1 MPTLKAELQ
10 SKIISTQD
18 SLDLVNAKIST
29 INNILAT
36 GTPGTDVNG
45 NATLTLNGIDYAV
58 SDLTSTLSD
67 LVKQQNSYNSNLS
80 TYKADLPK
88 ASTVDTPTQLPRD
101 STVIR
106 DYRHAAR
113 IFTDDNF
120 RLSPKYDFLFYVEF
134 DFNPLITSISNQAAQ
149 ELGMIVKTV
158 SLPKYTIEHKIHN
171 AYNRVNISQHKIKY
185 DPIQITFHD
194 DQADNVRDFW
204 YDYYSFF
211 YRDSDYAD
219 VTYQGISKYQS
230 RPSFDWGYSPRPTVG
245 YNNSQ
250 LYQPYQYIQG
260 IRIYSL
266 YQNNFSEYQLVNPTI
281 TSFSHGEHRNGQNGL
296 VEHSMSIT
304 FETVKYLTGYVTNNT
319 VGGYVDLHYDR
330 TPSPLGGTPAS
341 ETSTDTVI
349 DLAYSNPLTQLGYV
363 NQTTVQ
369 VNNTGTAGIK
379 AAGSYNVATQTSA
392 LNGSGGG
399 FNIPTLGSLSQGV
412 TSQALLSQ
420 QLSAATANLA
430 GTVVGNAAN
439 GVIGGITK
447 GLGPNGTA
455 IVGGI
460 AAAIVNPKAALQAVE
475 NLAVSYAVQK
485 VTQGVVNFTQPY
497 IDKISGQIST
507 TVGGWTDSISKT
519 AGDVFNTTAQAS
531 NSLLAQ
537 TLPIDTQYQLGVGFY
552 GSAGL
557 SASGQ
562 DAIINSSFAD
572 YQAGGGSLS
581 LAEFS
586 NGFFE

>member
-1 MPTLKAELQ
+1 MSLNSILSPTGK
-10 SKIISTQD
+10 
-18 SLDLVNAKIST
+18 
-29 INNILAT
+29 
-36 GTPGTDVNG
+36 TPGPDGVG
-45 NATLTLNGIDYAV
+45 FETL
-58 SDLTSTLSD
+58 
-67 LVKQQNSYNSNLS
+67 
-80 TYKADLPK
+80 
-88 ASTVDTPTQLPRD
+88 
-101 STVIR
+101 R

-134 DFNPLITSISNQAAQ
+134 DFNPLITNVSNRAAQ

-158 SLPKYTIEHKIHN
+158 SLPKYTIEHKVHN

-185 DPIQITFHD
+185 DPVQITFHD

-219 VTYQGISKYQS
+219 ATYQGINKYQS
-230 RPSFDWGYSPRPTVG
+230 RPTFDWGYSPRPTVG
-245 YNNSQ
+245 YNNNQ
-250 LYQPYQYIQG
+250 VYQPYQYIQG

-266 YQNNFSEYQLVNPTI
+266 YQKNFSEYQLVNPTI
-281 TSFSHGEHRNGQNGL
+281 TSFSHGEHRNGNNGV
-296 VEHSMSIT
+296 VEHQMSIT

-319 VGGYVDLHYDR
+319 VGGFIDLHYDN
-330 TPSPLGGTPAS
+330 TPSPIAPVGGTDLVDNGAGGIARA
-341 ETSTDTVI
+341 TDTVV
-349 DLAYSNPLTQLGYV
+349 DLAYANPLTQLGFV
-363 NQTTVQ
+363 NQTRVQ
-369 VNNTGTAGIK
+369 VNNTGLAGIQ
-379 AAGSYNVATQTSA
+379 AAGSYNVATIGASGA
-392 LNGSGGG
+392 GAGGG
-399 FNIPTLGSLSQGV
+399 FNIPTLGSLSQGMTGSAV
-412 TSQALLSQ
+412 LSQ

-439 GVIGGITK
+439 GVIGGISR
-447 GLGPNGTA
+447 GLGANGTA

-475 NLAVSYAVQK
+475 NLAVTY
-485 VTQGVVNFTQPY
+485 VTQKITEGVVKFTQPY
-497 IDKISGQIST
+497 INQASQWIEGKVSGI
-507 TVGGWTDSISKT
+507 TDSISKG
-519 AGDVFNTTAQAS
+519 AGDIANSLSQST

-537 TLPIDTQYQLGVGFY
+537 SLPIDTQYSLGVGFY

-562 DAIINSSFAD
+562 DSIINASFAD
-572 YQAGGGSLS
+572 YQAGGGTLS
-581 LAEFS
+581 LAQFS